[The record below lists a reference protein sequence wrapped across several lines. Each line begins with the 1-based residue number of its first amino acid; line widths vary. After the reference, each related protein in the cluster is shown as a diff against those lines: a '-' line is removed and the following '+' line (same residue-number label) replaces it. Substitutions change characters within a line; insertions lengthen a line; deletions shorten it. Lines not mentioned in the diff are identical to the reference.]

1 MPDPRLDSGEE
12 IDEEEDEEVSDSPL
26 PAWLEGDS
34 LAPPCQV
41 SLNPFL
47 RIARTFLGTKYLQ
60 LVWDDVSRA
69 TGRYGNQNPR

>member
-12 IDEEEDEEVSDSPL
+12 IDEEEEEEDEEVSDNPL

-41 SLNPFL
+41 MSLDTPPP
-47 RIARTFLGTKYLQ
+47 LQ
-60 LVWDDVSRA
+60 NCTHVFGA
-69 TGRYGNQNPR
+69 QNCLELHC